1 MGSNN
6 YCSKL
11 NRYCLRKEKRV
22 MKFIQYSLAGRIIE
36 EAEFSG
42 ASFDAYPIGQKVR
55 ITTCDEKIYV
65 GFWGTFMEKIK
76 FHKKSRLRTMS

>member
-1 MGSNN
+1 
-6 YCSKL
+6 
-11 NRYCLRKEKRV
+11 